1 MSLVALATLALT
13 LFQAPNSTMMAAR
26 IAKFGAVDVVKVE
39 DAVANTRK
47 GKQVLNVKAPD
58 KAAAIAPAGGDHVA
72 VIGENRKMLV
82 FPAKDLPE
90 MGRGAGVKLQR
101 YKDGG
106 LSDAKTFN
114 LDEGLGWTD
123 SAQRQ
128 HALSKGELRDW
139 RGSRADAG
147 RLAPKGFPKNNRVRG

>member
-1 MSLVALATLALT
+1 MVEIESGHEIVVVFPYAEGQKFLVASHAGKG
-13 LFQAPNSTMMAAR
+13 F
-26 IAKFGAVDVVKVE
+26 VVKVE
-39 DAVANTRK
+39 DALATTRK

-82 FPAKDLPE
+82 FPAKDLPV

-114 LDEGLGWTD
+114 LDDGLGWTD
-123 SAQRQ
+123 SANRQ
-128 HALSKGELRDW
+128 HTVSKAELRDW
-139 RGSRADAG
+139 RGNRADAG
-147 RLAPKGFPKNNRVRG
+147 RLAPKGFPKNNRFRG